1 MLPRRGLESV
11 YFELLTHCRVNLVC
25 KERGQLL
32 INLSWNVSTAQ
43 HCPVMLTVKISFS
56 FFMVPLPIL
65 YFTLLAGFCFVLLDS
80 MDFCPLSP
88 ILLEGLNIT
97 MRLEGNPWTCDCSLS
112 YLRGLQ
118 IRMEVRLSK
127 LLVKQSHTIKAV
139 MMRY

>member
-1 MLPRRGLESV
+1 MR
-11 YFELLTHCRVNLVC
+11 
-25 KERGQLL
+25 
-32 INLSWNVSTAQ
+32 AQ
-43 HCPVMLTVKISFS
+43 HNIVLLTVKIFIS

-65 YFTLLAGFCFVLLDS
+65 FFSILAGFCFVLLGS
-80 MDFCPLSP
+80 MDFCALSP

-127 LLVKQSHTIKAV
+127 LLV
-139 MMRY
+139 